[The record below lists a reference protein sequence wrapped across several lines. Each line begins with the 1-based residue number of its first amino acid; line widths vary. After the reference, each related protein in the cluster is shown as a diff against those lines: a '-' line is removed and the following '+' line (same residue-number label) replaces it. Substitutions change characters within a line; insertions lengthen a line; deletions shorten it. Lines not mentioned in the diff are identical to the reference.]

1 MCDRQVVRG
10 GTSADSVSFIP
21 LCRAPLPPC
30 ADWHGSAAL
39 HSAWSRA
46 LDPMCVC
53 AFVRRGRLPPVF
65 SSRGF
70 FSCQSSHPSTCQR
83 PTRGWQRTVLSS
95 TCCAASCCLRT
106 FWPARLLHV
115 CFPFALSFLG
125 DIARV
130 CTLFFSMMS
139 WRTRLLSWVLCLCMH
154 KSNLFMTIPHRRIS
168 PRLQRDLPPSA
179 RCIAISL
186 GLLVVTLLDV
196 NLEKVGYSV
205 GLRMLRSPAGRALM
219 H

>member
-1 MCDRQVVRG
+1 MTGWLPTRKTLTSSKGLPRWVEANGFSGRYHGLFDRVSHSLTTSSYGKDATVMCDRQVVRG

-130 CTLFFSMMS
+130 CTLFF
-139 WRTRLLSWVLCLCMH
+139 
-154 KSNLFMTIPHRRIS
+154 
-168 PRLQRDLPPSA
+168 
-179 RCIAISL
+179 
-186 GLLVVTLLDV
+186 
-196 NLEKVGYSV
+196 
-205 GLRMLRSPAGRALM
+205 
-219 H
+219 